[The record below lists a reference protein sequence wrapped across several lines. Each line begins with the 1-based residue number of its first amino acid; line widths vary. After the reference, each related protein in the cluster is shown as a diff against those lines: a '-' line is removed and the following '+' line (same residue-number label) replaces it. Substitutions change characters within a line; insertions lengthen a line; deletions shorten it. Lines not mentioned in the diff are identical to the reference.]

1 MRPRTHSIYG
11 SKSWARSSWPYD
23 RDAVTRFWR
32 ILDWSDGVFD
42 AFSGW
47 FCGKTSPV
55 QLYWHSLD
63 LAFARFNG
71 ARAPARP
78 DTDPV
83 TQEAYSHEVIAF
95 GFWPGDEHM
104 PDASYYSY
112 TAPEPAGLRLTKLA
126 PPARWSERSDG
137 SLALLPY
144 EAVRGAGDPR
154 GTLRGFL
161 QSAYEAGA
169 AAAGWDVAALES
181 SWCPTPDEYS
191 QLASAH
197 EEVR

>member
-1 MRPRTHSIYG
+1 
-11 SKSWARSSWPYD
+11 
-23 RDAVTRFWR
+23 V
-32 ILDWSDGVFD
+32 
-42 AFSGW
+42 
-47 FCGKTSPV
+47 
-55 QLYWHSLD
+55 
-63 LAFARFNG
+63 
-71 ARAPARP
+71 PARRL
-78 DTDPV
+78 DP
-83 TQEAYSHEVIAF
+83 TPTRSRREAYSHEVIAF